1 MGGAFSQGGKKFG
14 AQISF
19 LLNYCKLV
27 LSEHLQI
34 FETTDVYF
42 VLYLECLC
50 GFALLLY
57 TVSCEFP
64 HPNKIDHFTYMMET
78 ERQDDWVYFFDSPY
92 QENIFFETIVFV
104 ALKTDNYF
112 G

>member
-1 MGGAFSQGGKKFG
+1 MPDLGLAS
-14 AQISF
+14 
-19 LLNYCKLV
+19 LLHCV
-27 LSEHLQI
+27 GCPCQ
-34 FETTDVYF
+34 
-42 VLYLECLC
+42 
-50 GFALLLY
+50 
-57 TVSCEFP
+57 
-64 HPNKIDHFTYMMET
+64 NKIDHFTYMMET